1 MVLLFGF
8 WLVRLRV
15 VGRFEF
21 DFSQIKTFYRCD
33 PYACI
38 RGDGMAQ
45 KTDTKSVDICI
56 GDANG
61 LCSLLQWRLH
71 QPKQS
76 STLALLGRESR
87 LDGLIQA
94 SPGDDVLLCDI
105 PMQANRSTLMQL
117 LDSGAQIQYL
127 SHQIGEESLWHPQ
140 LQYIEDAPQ
149 DSCTSLMV
157 DRILD
162 GKYRQWALVGAYG
175 KRCNASA
182 DKLASSVGLPAHE
195 RARLRELGELI
206 NYNACSVD
214 GQNACIPPV
223 DLYSLMS
230 GYQQAMDFLQSE
242 SVASELESVRREDL
256 ERAEQIAPY
265 WQDAHASVY
274 VLPDT
279 PWAHRVAGGLG
290 THLSANEPTRAHAFL
305 RPAAN
310 GCFMTRVHAARN
322 NPNGGLTFTDA
333 QADDDCQRAW
343 VIEHLPDQEIDHFIS
358 AFSACRWGQ
367 LRTPFFRARH

>member
-1 MVLLFGF
+1 MV
-8 WLVRLRV
+8 
-15 VGRFEF
+15 EK
-21 DFSQIKTFYRCD
+21 I
-33 PYACI
+33 
-38 RGDGMAQ
+38 
-45 KTDTKSVDICI
+45 DTKGVDVCI

-76 STLALLGRESR
+76 STLALLGHESR
-87 LDGLIQA
+87 LDGLVHSRA
-94 SPGDDVLLCDI
+94 GGDVLLCEI

-127 SHQIGEESLWHPQ
+127 SHQIGDEPLWHPQ

-149 DSCTSLMV
+149 DRCTSLMV

-162 GKYRQWALVGAYG
+162 GRYRQWALVGAYG
-175 KRCNASA
+175 KHCNAQA
-182 DKLASSVGLPAHE
+182 DKLAASNGLSAH
-195 RARLRELGELI
+195 ARTQLRELGELI

-214 GQNACIPPV
+214 GKNACIPAV
-223 DLYSLMS
+223 ELYSVMS

-242 SVASELESVRREDL
+242 PVVGELESVRREDL
-256 ERAEQIAPY
+256 ARAVQIAPY

-274 VLPDT
+274 VLPNA
-279 PWAHRVAGGLG
+279 PWAHRVASGFGK
-290 THLSANEPTRAHAFL
+290 HISAKEPTRAHAFL

-310 GCFMTRVHAARN
+310 GSFMTRVHAARSA
-322 NPNGGLTFTDA
+322 PADGLTFPGS
-333 QADDDCQRAW
+333 QADDDYQRTW
-343 VIEHLPDQEIDHFIS
+343 VIEQLPDQEIDHFIS

-367 LRTPFFRARH
+367 LRSPVFRARH